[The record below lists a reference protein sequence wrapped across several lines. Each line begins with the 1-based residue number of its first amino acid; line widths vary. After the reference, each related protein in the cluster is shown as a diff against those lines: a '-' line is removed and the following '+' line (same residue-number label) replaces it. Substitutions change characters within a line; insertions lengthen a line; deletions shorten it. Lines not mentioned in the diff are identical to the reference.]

1 MSNYSKI
8 KEFIIENEK
17 YELLIDVKE
26 NEKEINN
33 FSLSKIE
40 PIFFLRKVS
49 TNEIKDVKY
58 MLFDKVYND
67 DDMVLYIDVY
77 ENKLCITDVE
87 TIKGLFKDVVLK

>member
-1 MSNYSKI
+1 MNECVKV
-8 KEFIIENEK
+8 KEFIIESEK
-17 YELLIDVKE
+17 YELLVKVEE

-33 FSLSKIE
+33 FSISKIE

-49 TNEIKDVKY
+49 TNEIKEVKY

-67 DDMVLYIDVY
+67 EEMILYIDVY
-77 ENKLCITDVE
+77 EDKLCITDVE